1 MQKTKKKNCLKMKKN
16 FFKRFQQKGAQ
27 RCQRAARKGNYPH
40 LLHLFLHE
48 DV

>member
-1 MQKTKKKNCLKMKKN
+1 MKKN
-16 FFKRFQQKGAQ
+16 FFKRFQQEGAQ